1 MNFHCQGAEFFIPDC
16 VSERAALGRT
26 THLCV
31 GAHPDDIEMMAYHG
45 IAQCFGRTDLWFGGV
60 VVTGGAGSPR
70 GGAPYGS
77 MSEEQMMG
85 VRRSE
90 QRKAA
95 IVGEYSFQAQLAYG
109 SDRVKRASRNEVRD
123 DLRTILAETHP
134 AVVYVHNPA
143 DRHDTHVAV
152 FSRTLEAIRLLP
164 VQERPRT
171 VYGCEG
177 WRDLDWLP
185 DDRKVM
191 LDVAARPHIAM
202 ALIGVFDSQIAG
214 GKRYDRAVRGRRA
227 ANATFHAAHAT
238 DETDAAVL
246 AIDLTPL
253 TRDPALSV
261 EDFASELIEEFRDE
275 VRERLH
281 KFGRRS

>member
-16 VSERAALGRT
+16 VSEREALGRT

-164 VQERPRT
+164 VQPT
-171 VYGCEG
+171 
-177 WRDLDWLP
+177 
-185 DDRKVM
+185 
-191 LDVAARPHIAM
+191 
-202 ALIGVFDSQIAG
+202 
-214 GKRYDRAVRGRRA
+214 
-227 ANATFHAAHAT
+227 
-238 DETDAAVL
+238 
-246 AIDLTPL
+246 
-253 TRDPALSV
+253 
-261 EDFASELIEEFRDE
+261 ELLLLFE
-275 VRERLH
+275 V
-281 KFGRRS
+281 GA